1 MRCKPALHHPTPLV
15 RSLKNELWCQM
26 PSYKW
31 YVDKQYLEKEYQ
43 KSIIPW
49 EQVWDTVIVEYKKEG
64 RMNELE
70 DLAKMY
76 QEKIKEI
83 KDKIETFEPIALMRM
98 TTLIQLK
105 KELSD
110 LTVKLLNLNYKMGK
124 SQEEDDEDGE

>member
-1 MRCKPALHHPTPLV
+1 
-15 RSLKNELWCQM
+15 M